1 MSQRKEKDIGEIYK
15 NISLYSYQRFYK
27 LFDMLI
33 RKGYYSQEEQKKTRQ
48 DLKLIE
54 KTDL

>member
-15 NISLYSYQRFYK
+15 NISIYSYQRFYK

-33 RKGYYSQEEQKKTRQ
+33 RKGYYLQEEQRKNKTR
-48 DLKLIE
+48 LK
-54 KTDL
+54 TY